1 MSGVQQFICYPCGK
15 SWQDKYT
22 FWRGYRSPCPLCG
35 KLCEAFCD
43 TQVFADQK
51 EMRGLYDGPLFD
63 FDDEGLEKTE
73 ADLEA
78 ERDLIHDEITE
89 ALGAVEADTSDI
101 DDDGAD
107 AEADADEGGGDF

>member
-1 MSGVQQFICYPCGK
+1 MSCFQQFICYPCGQ

-22 FWRGYRSPCPLCG
+22 FWNGYRSPCPLCG

-51 EMRGLYDGPLFD
+51 EIDSLYDAPLFG
-63 FDDEGLEKTE
+63 FDSEGPEKTE

-78 ERDLIHDEITE
+78 ERDLIHDEIAE

-101 DDDGAD
+101 HDGSAE
-107 AEADADEGGGDF
+107 AEADTDEAGGGF